1 MISWKEDVIFLFW
14 SIIKS
19 ALNKNSSM
27 TDWWEQIGWSL
38 QENWLSIVGENWL
51 SSVDENWVRIV
62 GENWMRI
69 VRWELDENCRV
80 KIGWELS
87 GENWMRIAGENW
99 MRIVGWE
106 LDENWRWELQ
116 GHFWKSHLLLHE
128 NCRWELSIIF
138 AWGADRERIVFGI
151 GPGIMI
157 DPIEA
162 RIIGGIQSEIVS
174 WWEITDPI
182 TLSAVIGSFL
192 ESGPE
197 HQAWEIDRLRSIVTR
212 RAQSEVAFTLG
223 AISRR
228 DGLWKWVTKESTVS
242 FTIGA
247 MS

>member
-1 MISWKEDVIFLFW
+1 
-14 SIIKS
+14 
-19 ALNKNSSM
+19 
-27 TDWWEQIGWSL
+27 
-38 QENWLSIVGENWL
+38 
-51 SSVDENWVRIV
+51 
-62 GENWMRI
+62 MRI
-69 VRWELDENCRV
+69 VRWELSGEN
-80 KIGWELS
+80 WSELS
-87 GENWMRIAGENW
+87 GENCRWELQV
-99 MRIVGWE
+99 RIVWWE
-106 LDENWRWELQ
+106 LDENCRWELQ

-174 WWEITDPI
+174 RWEITDPI

-212 RAQSEVAFTLG
+212 RAQSEVTFTLG

-228 DGLWKWVTKESTVS
+228 NGLWKWVTKKSTVS

-247 MS
+247 MSRGVIMTHRQKCLLHPFYRAAQWHRPKSYWAGH